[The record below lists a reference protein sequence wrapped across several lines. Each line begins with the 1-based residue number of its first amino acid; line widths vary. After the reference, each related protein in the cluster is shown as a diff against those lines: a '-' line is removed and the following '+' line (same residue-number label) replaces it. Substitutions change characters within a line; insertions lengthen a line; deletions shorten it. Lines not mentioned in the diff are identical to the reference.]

1 MRNLL
6 ILLLSLL
13 GCLPGCLNAQ
23 GAWRI
28 TPDTVRIE
36 KTKGLPV
43 RTSEVL
49 PEVPAD
55 SLQGRSPDILL
66 QQAMERTEAGMPADT
81 VPALSSQIAGRP
93 AAADSTVAFSRPD
106 STIQAV
112 LAAGDSAGVPKVKL
126 PSAFKPDPTKAVL
139 LALVPG
145 MGQIYNRKYWK
156 LPIVY
161 GAFMGCLYAVTW
173 NNKSYQ
179 DYSEAYK
186 DFMYDTANEVPQE
199 NWHQSW
205 QDVTNRD
212 PETVFNDT
220 NFADQLKRRK
230 DYYRRYRDLSII
242 ITVGVYAL
250 SIVDAYVDAQLFD
263 FDITPDLSMRLE
275 PVVTPKTSYSSSTY
289 GLNCSLKF

>member
-1 MRNLL
+1 MRNLF
-6 ILLLSLL
+6 IVLLSLL
-13 GCLPGCLNAQ
+13 GCLSGSVHAQ
-23 GAWRI
+23 GAWRF
-28 TPDTVRIE
+28 TPDTVR
-36 KTKGLPV
+36 TA
-43 RTSEVL
+43 R
-49 PEVPAD
+49 
-55 SLQGRSPDILL
+55 PDTTLR
-66 QQAMERTEAGMPADT
+66 QTEAPASETEKPAAVPDT
-81 VPALSSQIAGRP
+81 VPAVVPAQSEGL
-93 AAADSTVAFSRPD
+93 AAADTAVAVSRPD
-106 STIQAV
+106 STVQAV
-112 LAAGDSAGVPKVKL
+112 LAAGDSIGVPPVKV
-126 PSAFKPDPTKAVL
+126 PSAFKPNPTKAVL
-139 LALVPG
+139 LALIPG

-161 GAFMGCLYAVTW
+161 GAFMGCMYAITW

-186 DFMYDTANEVPQE
+186 DFIFDTTNEVPAE

-289 GLNCSLKF
+289 GLNCSIKF

>member
-1 MRNLL
+1 MRNLF
-6 ILLLSLL
+6 IVLLSLL
-13 GCLPGCLNAQ
+13 GCLSGSVHAQ
-23 GAWRI
+23 GAWRF
-28 TPDTVRIE
+28 TPDTVR
-36 KTKGLPV
+36 TA
-43 RTSEVL
+43 R
-49 PEVPAD
+49 
-55 SLQGRSPDILL
+55 PDTTL
-66 QQAMERTEAGMPADT
+66 QQTEAPAETETPAAVPDT
-81 VPALSSQIAGRP
+81 VPTVVPAPSGGL
-93 AAADSTVAFSRPD
+93 AAADTAVTVTRPD
-106 STIQAV
+106 STVQAV
-112 LAAGDSAGVPKVKL
+112 LAAGDSIGVPPVKV
-126 PSAFKPDPTKAVL
+126 PSAFKPNPTKAVL
-139 LALVPG
+139 LALIPG

-161 GAFMGCLYAVTW
+161 GAFMGCMYAITW

-186 DFMYDTANEVPQE
+186 DFIFDTTNEVPAE

-289 GLNCSLKF
+289 GLNCSIKF

>member
-1 MRNLL
+1 MKSLL
-6 ILLLSLL
+6 IVLLSLL
-13 GCLPGCLNAQ
+13 GGLSAKSYAQ
-23 GAWRI
+23 GAWRFL
-28 TPDTVRIE
+28 PDTVGAVRQDTIRPIP
-36 KTKGLPV
+36 KADALPQEAAGALRKAQADSRQASDTV
-43 RTSEVL
+43 RTVFPGSGEQRIV
-49 PEVPAD
+49 
-55 SLQGRSPDILL
+55 
-66 QQAMERTEAGMPADT
+66 ADT
-81 VPALSSQIAGRP
+81 VAGVVKP
-93 AAADSTVAFSRPD
+93 DSTV
-106 STIQAV
+106 QAV

-126 PSAFKPDPTKAVL
+126 PTAFKPNPTKAVL

-186 DFMYDTANEVPQE
+186 DFMYDTANKVPQE

-263 FDITPDLSMRLE
+263 FDITPDLSMRVE

-289 GLNCSLKF
+289 GLNCSIKF